1 MNLVIAYQPVRVNNA
16 TTQCFTAT
24 REKNCR
30 AFVPLVTPGLVL
42 VRQTRGKCTC
52 GSGGSA
58 RGALTMVTQMPQLSF
73 VNFRVMLK
81 RCWRGKS
88 PSVVCSNQNIKQD
101 DAKRRE
107 TTLVRAAVCLVVL
120 NQKYSRDTHQSS
132 AVPSRRSGRCHG
144 EGRARGL
151 RPQSA
156 SAKAQRYR
164 RCCSRGRRE

>member
-1 MNLVIAYQPVRVNNA
+1 VNLVIAYQPVRVNNA

-52 GSGGSA
+52 GAGGSA
-58 RGALTMVTQMPQLSF
+58 SGALNMVTQMPQLSF

-101 DAKRRE
+101 DAK
-107 TTLVRAAVCLVVL
+107 TA
-120 NQKYSRDTHQSS
+120 RDHFG
-132 AVPSRRSGRCHG
+132 P
-144 EGRARGL
+144 
-151 RPQSA
+151 
-156 SAKAQRYR
+156 R
-164 RCCSRGRRE
+164 RCLFGGP